1 MHISEQP
8 GRYLALFIICPLLLL
23 SGIIFLLYPNTSIS
37 RVLAII
43 LIILAFIFFGYELFW
58 VINYPAKKVNV

>member
-1 MHISEQP
+1 MQISDQP
-8 GRYLALFIICPLLLL
+8 GRYIALCVICPLLLFI
-23 SGIIFLLYPNTSIS
+23 GVIFLLRPTAFVS

-43 LIILAFIFFGYELFW
+43 LIILAIIFFGYELFW